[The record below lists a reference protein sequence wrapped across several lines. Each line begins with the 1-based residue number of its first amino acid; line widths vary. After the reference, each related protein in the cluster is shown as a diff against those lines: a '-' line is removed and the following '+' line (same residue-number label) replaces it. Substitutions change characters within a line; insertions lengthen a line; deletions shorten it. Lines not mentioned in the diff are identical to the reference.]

1 MRRVLLGLAVTAVIV
16 LGFAGPAGAASGQ
29 VTQLR
34 FHGTFADAIWFT
46 GSATSST
53 VTSISVSTAK
63 QGSELIVDQFTV
75 NTDASGTITGAT
87 DTFADVTSGFSFAV
101 HQPLASAS
109 TSGSSLPAMVCTY
122 DASLNLIGCSS
133 TTMDVTATWTGQG
146 PITRGVSSDHVKVD
160 GFSETDHFNG
170 TDRDAAAAGT
180 VAGLTLSGSD
190 LIAAD
195 LGVAK
200 AATITRCIGLSC

>member
-1 MRRVLLGLAVTAVIV
+1 VTAVIA
-16 LGFAGPAGAASGQ
+16 LGFAGSAGAASGQ
-29 VTQLR
+29 VTQFR
-34 FHGTFADAIWFT
+34 FHGTFADAIWST

-53 VTSISVSTAK
+53 VTSLSVSRAK

-75 NTDASGTITGAT
+75 NMDASGAITGAT
-87 DTFADVTSGFSFAV
+87 DTSADVTSGFSFAI

-109 TSGSSLPAMVCTY
+109 TSGSSLPATVCTF
-122 DASLNLIGCSS
+122 DASLNLIGCSP

-146 PITRGVSSDHVKVD
+146 PITRGVSSDRVKTG

-170 TDRDAAAAGT
+170 TDRDATAAGT

-190 LIAAD
+190 VAFAD

-200 AATITRCIGLSC
+200 AATILRCIGLSC